1 MVFSPEMDCHGRA
14 REEEEE
20 EEEGG
25 KIGRGTERGCHGQF
39 QVSLAALACLGS
51 LKGNNDSV
59 AILTQFTMTHGRA
72 PIRDRLP
79 IKF

>member
-1 MVFSPEMDCHGRA
+1 MGFSPEMDCHGRA

-39 QVSLAALACLGS
+39 QVSLACLGS
-51 LKGNNDSV
+51 QKGDNDSV
-59 AILTQFTMTHGRA
+59 AILTQFTMTHGRP